1 MRECRTMIQ
10 HYFKIAFRNILKYKT
25 QSIISILGL
34 AVGFTCFALAN
45 LWIHYE
51 MTYDAYHEGADRM
64 YILCKESVFGVN
76 GYSTSMPYPASTLL
90 KNDFPEVEAA
100 CAYTRWGQETD
111 VKADGRVVRT
121 CEMQADSCFMN
132 MFNISVLSGSMDF
145 MYSDEKIALTEDVAM
160 RLFGS
165 VDVLGKEVKNYN
177 DDTRTVCAILANLN
191 HSNMTFGCWGQGEYF
206 RKWQNDWYNGSFEII
221 IKLRKGTNPIA
232 FQRKLAANETKA
244 DPRDPHGVFENIR
257 LIPLDEYHYSSINRY
272 KSFQFYYLI
281 LFSVAGALVIL
292 CSLFNYLSLFIT
304 RMRIRSREIELR
316 KVCGSS
322 IGGVVILLFI
332 EYLYIILLSGILG
345 MALVEMALSAFKK
358 MSGVSGNIYGES
370 LLYFV
375 GILLLSLLL
384 LVPFAIRRSHIRNT
398 GNKYMLRKVSIAFQL
413 AIGLLVTFCIIVMMK
428 QIYFL
433 TNTDLG
439 WERKNIASI
448 NLLYPDKDFETIAD
462 KIKQFSC
469 TKEVITGHCCLL
481 PKSSGFSQS
490 FKNWDGKEDGMK
502 SIDMLSLW
510 NCEKIVSFYNL
521 QLLEGEMVKPTET
534 NKIMINESAVKA
546 LGMSEPIGKK
556 LYLDNRAWTITG
568 IIKDFHITA
577 PTEPVQPYTLITE
590 DILKNSGF
598 SIGKGQIL
606 IKFHDGKWKELKQQI
621 DSIFNREYPEVRYK
635 LFNTEEEYAGY
646 LKSENAL
653 VKLLSFV
660 AVVCVLIAAFG
671 IFSLITLSCEQR
683 RKEIA
688 VRKVNGATIR
698 NILIMFV
705 KEYMLLLTIAAVIA
719 FPVGYVLMKLWLENY
734 VERTVISA
742 WIYFAIFGGIMIVI
756 FACIGWRATSRASFS
771 RGCFSRCRCSA
782 AARRWYRPRGSRAAT
797 MSP

>member
-90 KNDFPEVEAA
+90 KNDFPEVEAT

-191 HSNMTFGCWGQGEYF
+191 HSNVTFGCWGQGEYF

-221 IKLRKGTNPIA
+221 IKLRKGTDPIA

-345 MALVEMALSAFKK
+345 MALVEMALPAFKK

-428 QIYFL
+428 QIYYL

-577 PTEPVQPYTLITE
+577 PTEPVPPYTLITE

-606 IKFHDGKWKELKQQI
+606 IKFHDGKWKELKNRI
-621 DSIFNREYPEVRYK
+621 DSIFTYEYPEVRYK
-635 LFNTEEEYAGY
+635 LYNTEEEYTGY
-646 LKSENAL
+646 LKSEDAL
-653 VKLLSFV
+653 IKLLSFI
-660 AVVCVLIAAFG
+660 AIVCMLIAAFG
-671 IFSLITLSCEQR
+671 IFSLVTLSCEQR

-688 VRKVNGATIR
+688 VRKVNGAAIKD
-698 NILIMFV
+698 ILLMFV
-705 KEYMLLLTIAAVIA
+705 KEYMLLLIIASVIA
-719 FPVGYVLMKLWLENY
+719 FPVGYVLMKRWLENY
-734 VERTVISA
+734 VEQTVISA

-756 FACIGWRATSRASFS
+756 FACIGIERNKK
-771 RGCFSRCRCSA
+771 
-782 AARRWYRPRGSRAAT
+782 
-797 MSP
+797 

>member
-177 DDTRTVCAILANLN
+177 DDTRTICAILANLN
-191 HSNMTFGCWGQGEYF
+191 HSNVTFGCWGQGEYF

-221 IKLRKGTNPIA
+221 IKLRKGTDPIA

-244 DPRDPHGVFENIR
+244 DPRDPHGMFENIR

-345 MALVEMALSAFKK
+345 MALVEMALPAFKK

-375 GILLLSLLL
+375 GILLLSLPL

-428 QIYFL
+428 QIYYL

-577 PTEPVQPYTLITE
+577 PTEPIQPYTLITE

-606 IKFHDGKWKELKQQI
+606 IKFHDGKWKELKNRI
-621 DSIFNREYPEVRYK
+621 DSIFTYEYPEVRYK
-635 LFNTEEEYAGY
+635 LYNTEEEYTGY
-646 LKSENAL
+646 LKSEDTL
-653 VKLLSFV
+653 IKLLSFI
-660 AVVCVLIAAFG
+660 AIVCMLIAAFG
-671 IFSLITLSCEQR
+671 IFSLVTLSCEQR

-688 VRKVNGATIR
+688 VRKVNGAAIKD
-698 NILIMFV
+698 ILLMFV
-705 KEYMLLLTIAAVIA
+705 KEYMLLLIIASVIA
-719 FPVGYVLMKLWLENY
+719 FPVGYVLMKRWLENY
-734 VERTVISA
+734 VEQTVISA

-756 FACIGWRATSRASFS
+756 FACIGWRVWQ
-771 RGCFSRCRCSA
+771 
-782 AARRWYRPRGSRAAT
+782 AARQNPAEVIKSE
-797 MSP
+797 

>member
-34 AVGFTCFALAN
+34 AVGFTCFALAH

-90 KNDFPEVEAA
+90 KNDFPEVEAT

-191 HSNMTFGCWGQGEYF
+191 HSNVTFGCWGQGEYF

-221 IKLRKGTNPIA
+221 IKLRKGTDPIA

-345 MALVEMALSAFKK
+345 MALVEMALPAFKK

-428 QIYFL
+428 QIYYL

-577 PTEPVQPYTLITE
+577 PTEPVPPYTLITE

-606 IKFHDGKWKELKQQI
+606 IKFHDGKWKELKNRI
-621 DSIFNREYPEVRYK
+621 DSIFTYEYPEVRYK
-635 LFNTEEEYAGY
+635 LYNTEEEYTGY
-646 LKSENAL
+646 LKSEDAL
-653 VKLLSFV
+653 IKLLSFI
-660 AVVCVLIAAFG
+660 AIVCMLIAAFG
-671 IFSLITLSCEQR
+671 IFSLVTLSCEQR

-688 VRKVNGATIR
+688 VRKVNGAAIKD
-698 NILIMFV
+698 ILLMFV
-705 KEYMLLLTIAAVIA
+705 KEYMLLLIIASVIA
-719 FPVGYVLMKLWLENY
+719 FPVGYVLMKRWLENY
-734 VERTVISA
+734 VEQTVISA

-756 FACIGWRATSRASFS
+756 FACIGWRVWQ
-771 RGCFSRCRCSA
+771 
-782 AARRWYRPRGSRAAT
+782 AARQNPAEVIKSE
-797 MSP
+797 

>member
-90 KNDFPEVEAA
+90 KNDFPEVEAT

-191 HSNMTFGCWGQGEYF
+191 HSNMTSGCWGQGEYF

-221 IKLRKGTNPIA
+221 IKLRKGTDPIA

-345 MALVEMALSAFKK
+345 MALVEMALPAFKK

-428 QIYFL
+428 QIYYL

-577 PTEPVQPYTLITE
+577 PTEPVPPYTLITE

-606 IKFHDGKWKELKQQI
+606 IKFHDGKWKELKNRI
-621 DSIFNREYPEVRYK
+621 DSIFTYEYPEVRYK
-635 LFNTEEEYAGY
+635 LYNTEEEYTGY
-646 LKSENAL
+646 LKSEDAL
-653 VKLLSFV
+653 IKLLSFI
-660 AVVCVLIAAFG
+660 AIVCMLIAAFG
-671 IFSLITLSCEQR
+671 IFSLVTLSCEQR

-688 VRKVNGATIR
+688 VRKVNGAAIKD
-698 NILIMFV
+698 ILLMFV
-705 KEYMLLLTIAAVIA
+705 KEYMLLLIIASVIA
-719 FPVGYVLMKLWLENY
+719 FPVGYVLMKRWLENY
-734 VERTVISA
+734 VEQTVISA

-756 FACIGWRATSRASFS
+756 FACIGWRVWQ
-771 RGCFSRCRCSA
+771 
-782 AARRWYRPRGSRAAT
+782 AARQNPAEVIKSE
-797 MSP
+797 

>member
-177 DDTRTVCAILANLN
+177 DDTRTICAILANLN
-191 HSNMTFGCWGQGEYF
+191 HSNVTFGCWGQGEYF

-221 IKLRKGTNPIA
+221 IKLRKGTDPIA

-244 DPRDPHGVFENIR
+244 DPRDPHGMFENIR

-345 MALVEMALSAFKK
+345 MALVEMALPAFKK

-428 QIYFL
+428 QIYYL

-577 PTEPVQPYTLITE
+577 PTEPIQPYTLITE

-606 IKFHDGKWKELKQQI
+606 IKFHDGKWKELKNRI
-621 DSIFNREYPEVRYK
+621 DSIFTYEYPEVRYK
-635 LFNTEEEYAGY
+635 LYNTEEEYTGY
-646 LKSENAL
+646 LKSEDTL
-653 VKLLSFV
+653 IKLLSFI
-660 AVVCVLIAAFG
+660 AIVCMLIAAFG
-671 IFSLITLSCEQR
+671 IFSLVTLSCEQR

-688 VRKVNGATIR
+688 VRKVNGAAIKD
-698 NILIMFV
+698 ILLMFV
-705 KEYMLLLTIAAVIA
+705 KEYMLLLIIASVIA
-719 FPVGYVLMKLWLENY
+719 FPVGYVLMKRWLENY
-734 VERTVISA
+734 VEQTVISA

-756 FACIGWRATSRASFS
+756 FACIGWRVWQ
-771 RGCFSRCRCSA
+771 
-782 AARRWYRPRGSRAAT
+782 AARQNPVEVIKSE
-797 MSP
+797 

>member
-1 MRECRTMIQ
+1 
-10 HYFKIAFRNILKYKT
+10 
-25 QSIISILGL
+25 
-34 AVGFTCFALAN
+34 
-45 LWIHYE
+45 

-177 DDTRTVCAILANLN
+177 DDTRTICAILANLN
-191 HSNMTFGCWGQGEYF
+191 HSNVTFGCWGQGEYF

-221 IKLRKGTNPIA
+221 IKLRKGTDPIA

-244 DPRDPHGVFENIR
+244 DPRDPHGMFENIR

-345 MALVEMALSAFKK
+345 MALVEMALPAFKK

-428 QIYFL
+428 QIYYL

-577 PTEPVQPYTLITE
+577 PTEPIQPYTLITE

-606 IKFHDGKWKELKQQI
+606 IKFHDGKWKELKNRI
-621 DSIFNREYPEVRYK
+621 DSIFTYEYPEVRYK
-635 LFNTEEEYAGY
+635 LYNTEEEYTGY
-646 LKSENAL
+646 LKSEDTL
-653 VKLLSFV
+653 IKLLSFI
-660 AVVCVLIAAFG
+660 AIVCMLIAAFG
-671 IFSLITLSCEQR
+671 IFSLVTLSCEQR

-688 VRKVNGATIR
+688 VRKVNGAAIKD
-698 NILIMFV
+698 ILLMFV
-705 KEYMLLLTIAAVIA
+705 KEYMLLLIIASVIA
-719 FPVGYVLMKLWLENY
+719 FPVGYVLMKRWLENY
-734 VERTVISA
+734 VEQTVISA

-756 FACIGWRATSRASFS
+756 FACIGWRVWQ
-771 RGCFSRCRCSA
+771 
-782 AARRWYRPRGSRAAT
+782 AARQNPAEVIKSE
-797 MSP
+797 

>member
-90 KNDFPEVEAA
+90 KNDFPEVEAT

-191 HSNMTFGCWGQGEYF
+191 HSNVTFGCWGQGEYF

-221 IKLRKGTNPIA
+221 IKLRKGTDPIA

-345 MALVEMALSAFKK
+345 MALVEMALPAFKK

-375 GILLLSLLL
+375 GILLLSLFL

-428 QIYFL
+428 QIYYL

-577 PTEPVQPYTLITE
+577 PTEPVPPYTLITE

-606 IKFHDGKWKELKQQI
+606 IKFHDGKWKELKNRI
-621 DSIFNREYPEVRYK
+621 DSIFTYEYPEVRYK
-635 LFNTEEEYAGY
+635 LYNTEEEYTGY
-646 LKSENAL
+646 LKSEDAL
-653 VKLLSFV
+653 IKLLSFI
-660 AVVCVLIAAFG
+660 AIVCMLIAAFG
-671 IFSLITLSCEQR
+671 IFSLVTLSCEQR

-688 VRKVNGATIR
+688 VRKVNGAAIKD
-698 NILIMFV
+698 ILLMFV
-705 KEYMLLLTIAAVIA
+705 KEYMLLLIIASVIA
-719 FPVGYVLMKLWLENY
+719 FPVGYVLMKRWLENY
-734 VERTVISA
+734 VEQTVISA

-756 FACIGWRATSRASFS
+756 FACIGWRVWQ
-771 RGCFSRCRCSA
+771 
-782 AARRWYRPRGSRAAT
+782 AARQNPAEVIKSE
-797 MSP
+797 

>member
-1 MRECRTMIQ
+1 
-10 HYFKIAFRNILKYKT
+10 
-25 QSIISILGL
+25 
-34 AVGFTCFALAN
+34 
-45 LWIHYE
+45 
-51 MTYDAYHEGADRM
+51 
-64 YILCKESVFGVN
+64 
-76 GYSTSMPYPASTLL
+76 
-90 KNDFPEVEAA
+90 
-100 CAYTRWGQETD
+100 
-111 VKADGRVVRT
+111 
-121 CEMQADSCFMN
+121 MQADSCFMN

-177 DDTRTVCAILANLN
+177 DDTRTICAILANLN
-191 HSNMTFGCWGQGEYF
+191 HSNVTFGCWGQGEYF

-221 IKLRKGTNPIA
+221 IKLRKGTDPIA

-244 DPRDPHGVFENIR
+244 DPRDPHGMFENIR

-345 MALVEMALSAFKK
+345 MALVEMALPAFKK

-428 QIYFL
+428 QIYYL

-577 PTEPVQPYTLITE
+577 PTEPIQPYTLITE

-606 IKFHDGKWKELKQQI
+606 IKFHDGKWKELKNRI
-621 DSIFNREYPEVRYK
+621 DSIFTYEYPEVRYK
-635 LFNTEEEYAGY
+635 LYNTEEEYTGY
-646 LKSENAL
+646 LKSEDTL
-653 VKLLSFV
+653 IKLLSFI
-660 AVVCVLIAAFG
+660 AIVCMLIAAFG
-671 IFSLITLSCEQR
+671 IFSLVTLSCEQR

-688 VRKVNGATIR
+688 VRKVNGAAIKD
-698 NILIMFV
+698 ILLMFV
-705 KEYMLLLTIAAVIA
+705 KEYMLLLIIASVIA
-719 FPVGYVLMKLWLENY
+719 FPVGYVLMKRWLENY
-734 VERTVISA
+734 VEQTVISA

-756 FACIGWRATSRASFS
+756 FACIGWRVWQ
-771 RGCFSRCRCSA
+771 
-782 AARRWYRPRGSRAAT
+782 AARQNPAEVIKSE
-797 MSP
+797 

>member
-111 VKADGRVVRT
+111 IKADGRVVRT

-177 DDTRTVCAILANLN
+177 DDTRTICAILANLN
-191 HSNMTFGCWGQGEYF
+191 HSNVTFGCWGQGEYF

-221 IKLRKGTNPIA
+221 IKLRKGTDPIA

-244 DPRDPHGVFENIR
+244 DPRDPHGMFENIR

-345 MALVEMALSAFKK
+345 MALVEMALPAFKK

-428 QIYFL
+428 QIYYL

-577 PTEPVQPYTLITE
+577 PTEPIQPYTLITE

-606 IKFHDGKWKELKQQI
+606 IKFHDGKWKELKNRI
-621 DSIFNREYPEVRYK
+621 DSIFTYEYPEVRYK
-635 LFNTEEEYAGY
+635 LYNTEEEYTGY
-646 LKSENAL
+646 LKSEDTL
-653 VKLLSFV
+653 IKLLSFI
-660 AVVCVLIAAFG
+660 AIVCMLIAAFG
-671 IFSLITLSCEQR
+671 IFSLVTLSCEQR

-688 VRKVNGATIR
+688 VRKVNGAAIKD
-698 NILIMFV
+698 ILLMFV
-705 KEYMLLLTIAAVIA
+705 KEYMLLLIIASVIA
-719 FPVGYVLMKLWLENY
+719 FPVGYVLMKRWLENY
-734 VERTVISA
+734 VEQTVISA

-756 FACIGWRATSRASFS
+756 FACIGWRVWQ
-771 RGCFSRCRCSA
+771 
-782 AARRWYRPRGSRAAT
+782 AARQNPAEVIKSE
-797 MSP
+797 

>member
-90 KNDFPEVEAA
+90 KNDFPEVEAT

-191 HSNMTFGCWGQGEYF
+191 HSNVTFGCWGQGEYF

-221 IKLRKGTNPIA
+221 IKLRKGTDPIA

-345 MALVEMALSAFKK
+345 MALVEMALPAFKK

-428 QIYFL
+428 QIYYL

-502 SIDMLSLW
+502 SIDLLSLW

-577 PTEPVQPYTLITE
+577 PTEPVPPYTLITE

-606 IKFHDGKWKELKQQI
+606 IKFHDGKWKELKNRI
-621 DSIFNREYPEVRYK
+621 DSIFTYEYPEVRYK
-635 LFNTEEEYAGY
+635 LYNTEEEYTGY
-646 LKSENAL
+646 LKSEDAL
-653 VKLLSFV
+653 IKLLSFI
-660 AVVCVLIAAFG
+660 AIVCMLIAAFG
-671 IFSLITLSCEQR
+671 IFSLVTLSCEQR

-688 VRKVNGATIR
+688 VRKVNGAAIKD
-698 NILIMFV
+698 ILLMFV
-705 KEYMLLLTIAAVIA
+705 KEYMLLLIIASVIA
-719 FPVGYVLMKLWLENY
+719 FPVGYVLMKRWLENY
-734 VERTVISA
+734 VEQTVISA

-756 FACIGWRATSRASFS
+756 FACIGWRVWQ
-771 RGCFSRCRCSA
+771 
-782 AARRWYRPRGSRAAT
+782 AARQNPAEVIKSE
-797 MSP
+797 

>member
-177 DDTRTVCAILANLN
+177 DDTRTICAILANLN
-191 HSNMTFGCWGQGEYF
+191 HSNVTFGCWGQGEYF

-221 IKLRKGTNPIA
+221 IKLRKGTDPIA

-244 DPRDPHGVFENIR
+244 DPRDPHGMFENIR

-345 MALVEMALSAFKK
+345 MALVEMALPAFKK

-428 QIYFL
+428 QIYYL

-577 PTEPVQPYTLITE
+577 PTEPIQPYTLITE

-606 IKFHDGKWKELKQQI
+606 IKFHDGKWKELKNRI
-621 DSIFNREYPEVRYK
+621 DSIFTYEYPEVRYK
-635 LFNTEEEYAGY
+635 LYNTEEEYTGY
-646 LKSENAL
+646 LKSEDTL
-653 VKLLSFV
+653 IKLLSFI
-660 AVVCVLIAAFG
+660 AIVCMLIAAFG
-671 IFSLITLSCEQR
+671 IFSLVTLSCEQR

-688 VRKVNGATIR
+688 VRKVNGAAIKD
-698 NILIMFV
+698 ILLMFV
-705 KEYMLLLTIAAVIA
+705 KEYMLLLIIASVIA
-719 FPVGYVLMKLWLENY
+719 FPIGYVLMKRWLENY
-734 VERTVISA
+734 VEQTVISA

-756 FACIGWRATSRASFS
+756 FACIGWRVWQ
-771 RGCFSRCRCSA
+771 
-782 AARRWYRPRGSRAAT
+782 AARQNPAEVIKSE
-797 MSP
+797 

>member
-345 MALVEMALSAFKK
+345 MALVEMALPAFKK

-756 FACIGWRATSRASFS
+756 FACIGWRVWQ
-771 RGCFSRCRCSA
+771 
-782 AARRWYRPRGSRAAT
+782 AARQNPAEVIKSE
-797 MSP
+797 

>member
-90 KNDFPEVEAA
+90 KNDFPEVEAT

-191 HSNMTFGCWGQGEYF
+191 HSNVTFGCWGQGEYF

-221 IKLRKGTNPIA
+221 IKLRKGTDPIA

-345 MALVEMALSAFKK
+345 MALVEMALPAFKK

-428 QIYFL
+428 QIYYL

-577 PTEPVQPYTLITE
+577 PTEPVPPYTLITE

-606 IKFHDGKWKELKQQI
+606 IKFHDGKWKELKNRI
-621 DSIFNREYPEVRYK
+621 DSIFTYEYPEVRYK
-635 LFNTEEEYAGY
+635 LYNTEEEYTGY
-646 LKSENAL
+646 LKSEDAL
-653 VKLLSFV
+653 IKLLSFI
-660 AVVCVLIAAFG
+660 AIVCMLIAAFG
-671 IFSLITLSCEQR
+671 IFSLVTLSCEQR

-688 VRKVNGATIR
+688 VRKVNGAAIKD
-698 NILIMFV
+698 ILLMFV
-705 KEYMLLLTIAAVIA
+705 KEYMLLLIIASVIA
-719 FPVGYVLMKLWLENY
+719 FPVGYVLMKRWLENY
-734 VERTVISA
+734 VEQTVISA

-756 FACIGWRATSRASFS
+756 FACIGWRVWQGGRQNPAEVIKSE
-771 RGCFSRCRCSA
+771 
-782 AARRWYRPRGSRAAT
+782 
-797 MSP
+797 

>member
-90 KNDFPEVEAA
+90 KNDFPEVEAT

-191 HSNMTFGCWGQGEYF
+191 HSNVTFGCWGQGEYF

-221 IKLRKGTNPIA
+221 IKLRKGTDPIA

-345 MALVEMALSAFKK
+345 MALVEMALPAFKK

-413 AIGLLVTFCIIVMMK
+413 AIVLLVTFCIIVMMK
-428 QIYFL
+428 QIYYL

-577 PTEPVQPYTLITE
+577 PTEPVPPYTLITE

-606 IKFHDGKWKELKQQI
+606 IKFHDGKWKELKNRI
-621 DSIFNREYPEVRYK
+621 DSIFTYEYPEVRYK
-635 LFNTEEEYAGY
+635 LYNTEEEYTGY
-646 LKSENAL
+646 LKSEDAL
-653 VKLLSFV
+653 IKLLSFI
-660 AVVCVLIAAFG
+660 AIVCMLIAAFG
-671 IFSLITLSCEQR
+671 IFSLVTLSCEQR

-688 VRKVNGATIR
+688 VRKVNGAAIKD
-698 NILIMFV
+698 ILLMFV
-705 KEYMLLLTIAAVIA
+705 KEYMLLLIIASVIA
-719 FPVGYVLMKLWLENY
+719 FPVGYVLMKRWLENY
-734 VERTVISA
+734 VEQTVISA

-756 FACIGWRATSRASFS
+756 FACIGWRVWQ
-771 RGCFSRCRCSA
+771 
-782 AARRWYRPRGSRAAT
+782 AARQNPAEVIKSE
-797 MSP
+797 

>member
-90 KNDFPEVEAA
+90 KNDFPEVEAT

-221 IKLRKGTNPIA
+221 IKLRKGTDPIA

-345 MALVEMALSAFKK
+345 MALVEMALPAFKK

-375 GILLLSLLL
+375 GILLQSLLL

-428 QIYFL
+428 QIYYL

-490 FKNWDGKEDGMK
+490 FKNWDGKEDGIK

-606 IKFHDGKWKELKQQI
+606 IKFHDGKWKELKNRI
-621 DSIFNREYPEVRYK
+621 DSIFTYEYPEVRYK
-635 LFNTEEEYAGY
+635 LYNTEEEYTGY
-646 LKSENAL
+646 LKSEDAL
-653 VKLLSFV
+653 IKLLSFI
-660 AVVCVLIAAFG
+660 AIVCMLIAAFG
-671 IFSLITLSCEQR
+671 IFSLVTLSCEQR

-688 VRKVNGATIR
+688 VRKVNGAAIKD
-698 NILIMFV
+698 ILLMFV
-705 KEYMLLLTIAAVIA
+705 KEYMLLLIIASVIA
-719 FPVGYVLMKLWLENY
+719 FPVGYVLMKRWLENY
-734 VERTVISA
+734 VEQTVISA

-756 FACIGWRATSRASFS
+756 FACIGWRVWQ
-771 RGCFSRCRCSA
+771 
-782 AARRWYRPRGSRAAT
+782 AARQNPAEVIKSE
-797 MSP
+797 

>member
-90 KNDFPEVEAA
+90 KNDFPEVEAT

-191 HSNMTFGCWGQGEYF
+191 HSNVTFGCWGQGEYF

-221 IKLRKGTNPIA
+221 IKLRKGTDPIA

-345 MALVEMALSAFKK
+345 MALVEMALPAFKK

-428 QIYFL
+428 QIYYL

-577 PTEPVQPYTLITE
+577 PTEPVPPYTLITE

-606 IKFHDGKWKELKQQI
+606 IKFHDGKWKELKNRI
-621 DSIFNREYPEVRYK
+621 DSIFTYEYPEVRYK
-635 LFNTEEEYAGY
+635 LYNTEEEYTGY
-646 LKSENAL
+646 LKSEDAL
-653 VKLLSFV
+653 IKLLSFI
-660 AVVCVLIAAFG
+660 AIVCMLIAAFG
-671 IFSLITLSCEQR
+671 IFSLVTLSCEQR

-688 VRKVNGATIR
+688 VRKVNGAAIKD
-698 NILIMFV
+698 ILLMFV
-705 KEYMLLLTIAAVIA
+705 KEYMLLLIIASVIA
-719 FPVGYVLMKLWLENY
+719 FPVGYVLMKRWLENY
-734 VERTVISA
+734 VEQTVISA

-756 FACIGWRATSRASFS
+756 FVCIGWRVWQ
-771 RGCFSRCRCSA
+771 
-782 AARRWYRPRGSRAAT
+782 AARQNPAEVIKSE
-797 MSP
+797 

>member
-121 CEMQADSCFMN
+121 CEMQADSCFIN

-606 IKFHDGKWKELKQQI
+606 IKFHDGKWKELKNRI
-621 DSIFNREYPEVRYK
+621 DSIFTYEYPEVRYK
-635 LFNTEEEYAGY
+635 LYNTEEEYTGY
-646 LKSENAL
+646 LKSEDAL
-653 VKLLSFV
+653 IKLLSFI
-660 AVVCVLIAAFG
+660 AIVCMLIAAFG
-671 IFSLITLSCEQR
+671 IFSLVTLSCEQR

-688 VRKVNGATIR
+688 VRKVNGAAIKD
-698 NILIMFV
+698 ILLMFV
-705 KEYMLLLTIAAVIA
+705 KEYMLLLIIASVIA
-719 FPVGYVLMKLWLENY
+719 FPVGYVLMKRWLENY
-734 VERTVISA
+734 VEQTVISA

-756 FACIGWRATSRASFS
+756 FACIGWRVWQ
-771 RGCFSRCRCSA
+771 
-782 AARRWYRPRGSRAAT
+782 AARQNPAEVIKSE
-797 MSP
+797 

>member
-756 FACIGWRATSRASFS
+756 FACIGWRVWQ
-771 RGCFSRCRCSA
+771 A
-782 AARRWYRPRGSRAAT
+782 AWQNPAEVIKSE
-797 MSP
+797 

>member
-90 KNDFPEVEAA
+90 KNDFPEVEAT

-191 HSNMTFGCWGQGEYF
+191 HSNVTFGCWGQGEYF

-221 IKLRKGTNPIA
+221 IKLRKGTDPIA

-345 MALVEMALSAFKK
+345 MALVEMALPAFKK

-428 QIYFL
+428 QIYYL

-577 PTEPVQPYTLITE
+577 PTEPVPPYTLITE

-606 IKFHDGKWKELKQQI
+606 IKFHDGKWKELKNRI
-621 DSIFNREYPEVRYK
+621 DSIFTYEYPEVRYK
-635 LFNTEEEYAGY
+635 LYNTEEEYTGY
-646 LKSENAL
+646 LKSEDAL
-653 VKLLSFV
+653 IKLLSFI
-660 AVVCVLIAAFG
+660 AIVCMLIAAFG
-671 IFSLITLSCEQR
+671 IFSLVTLSCEQR

-688 VRKVNGATIR
+688 VRKVNGAAIKD
-698 NILIMFV
+698 ILLMFV
-705 KEYMLLLTIAAVIA
+705 KEYMLLLIIASVIA
-719 FPVGYVLMKLWLENY
+719 FPVGYVLMKRWLENY
-734 VERTVISA
+734 VEQTVISA

-756 FACIGWRATSRASFS
+756 FACIGWRVWQGGGENT
-771 RGCFSRCRCSA
+771 G
-782 AARRWYRPRGSRAAT
+782 GGIKKE
-797 MSP
+797 

>member
-1 MRECRTMIQ
+1 MRECKTMIQ

-100 CAYTRWGQETD
+100 CAYTRWVQKVDLKANDCTVETNNI
-111 VKADGRVVRT
+111 
-121 CEMQADSCFMN
+121 QADSCFMK
-132 MFNISVLSGSMDF
+132 MFNISILAGSRDF
-145 MYSDEKIALTEDVAM
+145 MYSNDKIALTEDMAM

-165 VDVLGKEVKNYN
+165 TDVLGKEVKNYN
-177 DDTRTVCAILANLN
+177 DDTLTICAILSNLD
-191 HSNMTFGCWGQGEYF
+191 HSNLSFGYWEQGEYF
-206 RKWQNDWYNGSFEII
+206 RRWQNDWSNGSFEII
-221 IKLRKGTNPIA
+221 IKLRKGTDPIA
-232 FQRKLAANETKA
+232 FQKKLAANETKA
-244 DPRDPHGVFENIR
+244 DPRDPRRVFEEIR
-257 LIPLDEYHYSSINRY
+257 LMPLNEYHYSSINRNQ
-272 KSFQFYYLI
+272 SFQFYYLI
-281 LFSVAGALVIL
+281 LFSVAGGLVIL

-304 RMRIRSREIELR
+304 RMRIRGREIALR

-322 IGGVVILLFI
+322 IGGVFILLSV
-332 EYLYIILLSGILG
+332 EYLYIILLSGVLG
-345 MALVEMALSAFKK
+345 MAFVETALPAFRKL
-358 MSGVSGNIYGES
+358 SGISGNIYGES
-370 LLYFV
+370 LLYFA

-384 LVPFAIRRSHIRNT
+384 LVPFAIRRSSTRNT
-398 GNKYMLRKVSIAFQL
+398 GNKYALRKLSITFQL
-413 AIGLLVTFCIIVMMK
+413 MIGILVTFCIIVMMK
-428 QIYFL
+428 QIYYL

-439 WERKNIASI
+439 WERKDIASI
-448 NLLYPDKDFETIAD
+448 NLLYPDNDFETIAD

-469 TKEVITGHCCLL
+469 TREVVSGHCCLL
-481 PKSSGFSQS
+481 PQSSGLSQT
-490 FKNWDGKEDGMK
+490 FTNWDGKEDAVK
-502 SIDMLSLW
+502 SIDMRCLW
-510 NCEKIVSFYNL
+510 NCEKTVSFYNL
-521 QLLEGEMVKPTET
+521 KLLAGEMVKSTET

-546 LGMSEPIGKK
+546 LGMSDPIGKK
-556 LYLDNRAWTITG
+556 LYQQTQASTIVG

-577 PTEPVQPYTLITE
+577 PTEPVQPYVLVAR
-590 DILKNSGF
+590 DILKGMGF

-621 DSIFNREYPEVRYK
+621 DSIFSQEYSEVRYR

-653 VKLLSFV
+653 IKLLSFV
-660 AVVCVLIAAFG
+660 TTVCIIIAAFG

-688 VRKVNGATIR
+688 IRKVNGATIR

-705 KEYMLLLTIAAVIA
+705 KEYMLLLVIA
-719 FPVGYVLMKLWLENY
+719 GVISFPVGYVLMKRWLENY
-734 VERTVISA
+734 VEQTVISA

-756 FACIGWRATSRASFS
+756 FACIGWRVWQ
-771 RGCFSRCRCSA
+771 
-782 AARRWYRPRGSRAAT
+782 AARQNPAEVIKSE
-797 MSP
+797 

>member
-90 KNDFPEVEAA
+90 KNDFPEVEAT

-191 HSNMTFGCWGQGEYF
+191 HSNVTFGCWGQGEYF

-221 IKLRKGTNPIA
+221 IKLRKGTDPIA

-316 KVCGSS
+316 KVCGTS

-345 MALVEMALSAFKK
+345 MALVEMALPAFKK

-428 QIYFL
+428 QIYYL

-577 PTEPVQPYTLITE
+577 PTEPVPPYTLITE

-606 IKFHDGKWKELKQQI
+606 IKFHDGKWKELKNRI
-621 DSIFNREYPEVRYK
+621 DSIFTYEYPEVRYK
-635 LFNTEEEYAGY
+635 LYNTEEEYTGY
-646 LKSENAL
+646 LKSEDAL
-653 VKLLSFV
+653 IKLLSFI
-660 AVVCVLIAAFG
+660 AIVCMLIAAFG
-671 IFSLITLSCEQR
+671 IFSLVTLSCEQR

-688 VRKVNGATIR
+688 VRKVNGAAIKD
-698 NILIMFV
+698 ILLMFV
-705 KEYMLLLTIAAVIA
+705 KEYMLLLIIASVIA
-719 FPVGYVLMKLWLENY
+719 FPVGYVLMKRWLENY
-734 VERTVISA
+734 VEQTVISA

-756 FACIGWRATSRASFS
+756 FACIGWRVWQ
-771 RGCFSRCRCSA
+771 
-782 AARRWYRPRGSRAAT
+782 AARQNPAEVIKSE
-797 MSP
+797 

>member
-90 KNDFPEVEAA
+90 KNDFPEVEAT

-191 HSNMTFGCWGQGEYF
+191 HSNVTFGCWGQGEYF

-221 IKLRKGTNPIA
+221 IKLRKGTDPIA

-345 MALVEMALSAFKK
+345 MALVEMALPAFKK

-398 GNKYMLRKVSIAFQL
+398 GNKYMLRKAPIAFQL

-428 QIYFL
+428 QIYYL

-577 PTEPVQPYTLITE
+577 PTEPVPPYTLITE

-606 IKFHDGKWKELKQQI
+606 IKFHDGKWKELKNRI
-621 DSIFNREYPEVRYK
+621 DSIFTYEYPEVRYK
-635 LFNTEEEYAGY
+635 LYNTEEEYTGY
-646 LKSENAL
+646 LKSEDAL
-653 VKLLSFV
+653 IKLLSFI
-660 AVVCVLIAAFG
+660 AIVCMLIAAFG
-671 IFSLITLSCEQR
+671 IFSLVTLSCEQR

-688 VRKVNGATIR
+688 VRKVNGAAIKD
-698 NILIMFV
+698 ILLMFV
-705 KEYMLLLTIAAVIA
+705 KEYMLLLIIASVIA
-719 FPVGYVLMKLWLENY
+719 FPVGYVLMKRWLENY
-734 VERTVISA
+734 VEQTVISA

-756 FACIGWRATSRASFS
+756 FACIGWRVWQ
-771 RGCFSRCRCSA
+771 
-782 AARRWYRPRGSRAAT
+782 AARQNPAEVIKSE
-797 MSP
+797 

>member
-345 MALVEMALSAFKK
+345 MALVEMALPAFKK

-428 QIYFL
+428 QIYYL

-577 PTEPVQPYTLITE
+577 PTEPVPPYTLITE

-606 IKFHDGKWKELKQQI
+606 IKFHDGKWKELKNRI
-621 DSIFNREYPEVRYK
+621 DSIFTYEYPEVRYK
-635 LFNTEEEYAGY
+635 LYNTEEEYTGY
-646 LKSENAL
+646 LKSEDAL
-653 VKLLSFV
+653 IKLLSFI
-660 AVVCVLIAAFG
+660 AIVCMLIAAFG
-671 IFSLITLSCEQR
+671 IFSLVTLSCEQR

-688 VRKVNGATIR
+688 VRKVNGAAIKD
-698 NILIMFV
+698 ILLMFV
-705 KEYMLLLTIAAVIA
+705 KEYMLLLIIASVIA
-719 FPVGYVLMKLWLENY
+719 FPVGYVLMKRWLENY
-734 VERTVISA
+734 VEQTVISA

-756 FACIGWRATSRASFS
+756 FACIGWRVWQ
-771 RGCFSRCRCSA
+771 
-782 AARRWYRPRGSRAAT
+782 AARQNPAEVIKSE
-797 MSP
+797 

>member
-25 QSIISILGL
+25 QRIISILGL

-756 FACIGWRATSRASFS
+756 FACIGWRVWQ
-771 RGCFSRCRCSA
+771 
-782 AARRWYRPRGSRAAT
+782 AARQNPAEVIKSE
-797 MSP
+797 

>member
-177 DDTRTVCAILANLN
+177 DDTRTICAILANLN
-191 HSNMTFGCWGQGEYF
+191 HSNVTFGCWGQGEYF

-221 IKLRKGTNPIA
+221 IKLRKGTDPIA

-244 DPRDPHGVFENIR
+244 DPRDPHGMFENIR

-345 MALVEMALSAFKK
+345 MALVEMALPAFKK

-428 QIYFL
+428 QIYYL

-481 PKSSGFSQS
+481 PKSSVFSQS

-577 PTEPVQPYTLITE
+577 PTEPIQPYTLITE

-606 IKFHDGKWKELKQQI
+606 IKFHDGKWKELKNRI
-621 DSIFNREYPEVRYK
+621 DSIFTYEYPEVRYK
-635 LFNTEEEYAGY
+635 LYNTEEEYTGY
-646 LKSENAL
+646 LKSEDTL
-653 VKLLSFV
+653 IKLLSFI
-660 AVVCVLIAAFG
+660 AIVCMLIAAFG
-671 IFSLITLSCEQR
+671 IFSLVTLSCEQR

-688 VRKVNGATIR
+688 VRKVNGAAIKD
-698 NILIMFV
+698 ILLMFV
-705 KEYMLLLTIAAVIA
+705 KEYMLLLIIASVIA
-719 FPVGYVLMKLWLENY
+719 FPVGYVLMKRWLENY
-734 VERTVISA
+734 VEQTVISA

-756 FACIGWRATSRASFS
+756 FACIGWRVWQ
-771 RGCFSRCRCSA
+771 
-782 AARRWYRPRGSRAAT
+782 AARQNPAEVIKSE
-797 MSP
+797 

>member
-90 KNDFPEVEAA
+90 KNDFPEVEAT

-191 HSNMTFGCWGQGEYF
+191 HSNVTFGCWGQGEYF

-221 IKLRKGTNPIA
+221 IKLRKGTDPIA

-345 MALVEMALSAFKK
+345 MALVEMALPAFKK

-428 QIYFL
+428 QIYYL

-577 PTEPVQPYTLITE
+577 PTEPVPPYTLITE

-606 IKFHDGKWKELKQQI
+606 IKFHDGKWKELKNRI
-621 DSIFNREYPEVRYK
+621 DSIFTYEYPEVRYK
-635 LFNTEEEYAGY
+635 LYNTEEEYTGY
-646 LKSENAL
+646 LKSEDAL
-653 VKLLSFV
+653 IKLLSFI
-660 AVVCVLIAAFG
+660 AIVCMLIAAFG
-671 IFSLITLSCEQR
+671 IFSLVTLSCEQR

-688 VRKVNGATIR
+688 VRKVNGAAIKD
-698 NILIMFV
+698 ILLMFV
-705 KEYMLLLTIAAVIA
+705 KEYMLLLIIASVIA

-756 FACIGWRATSRASFS
+756 FACIGWRVWQ
-771 RGCFSRCRCSA
+771 
-782 AARRWYRPRGSRAAT
+782 AARQNPAEVIKSE
-797 MSP
+797 

>member
-177 DDTRTVCAILANLN
+177 DDTRTICAILANLN
-191 HSNMTFGCWGQGEYF
+191 HSNVTFGCWGQGEYF

-221 IKLRKGTNPIA
+221 IKLRKGTDPIA

-244 DPRDPHGVFENIR
+244 DPRDPHGMFENIR

-345 MALVEMALSAFKK
+345 MALVEMALPAFKK

-428 QIYFL
+428 QIYYL

-577 PTEPVQPYTLITE
+577 PTEPTQPYTLITE

-606 IKFHDGKWKELKQQI
+606 IKFHDGKWKELKNRI
-621 DSIFNREYPEVRYK
+621 DSIFTYEYPEVRYK
-635 LFNTEEEYAGY
+635 LYNTEEEYTGY
-646 LKSENAL
+646 LKSEDTL
-653 VKLLSFV
+653 IKLLSFI
-660 AVVCVLIAAFG
+660 AIVCMLIAAFG
-671 IFSLITLSCEQR
+671 IFSLVTLSCEQQ

-688 VRKVNGATIR
+688 VRKVNGAAIKD
-698 NILIMFV
+698 ILLMFV
-705 KEYMLLLTIAAVIA
+705 KEYMLLLIIASVIA
-719 FPVGYVLMKLWLENY
+719 FPVGYVLMKRWLENY
-734 VERTVISA
+734 VEQTVISA

-756 FACIGWRATSRASFS
+756 FACIGWRVWQ
-771 RGCFSRCRCSA
+771 
-782 AARRWYRPRGSRAAT
+782 AARQNPAEVIKSE
-797 MSP
+797 

>member
-448 NLLYPDKDFETIAD
+448 NLLYQDKDFETIAD

-756 FACIGWRATSRASFS
+756 FACIGWRVWQ
-771 RGCFSRCRCSA
+771 
-782 AARRWYRPRGSRAAT
+782 AARQNPAEVIKSE
-797 MSP
+797 

>member
-90 KNDFPEVEAA
+90 KNDFPEVEAT

-191 HSNMTFGCWGQGEYF
+191 HSNVTFGCWGQGEYF

-221 IKLRKGTNPIA
+221 IKLRKGTDPIA

-345 MALVEMALSAFKK
+345 MALVEMALPAFKK

-428 QIYFL
+428 QIYYL

-521 QLLEGEMVKPTET
+521 QLLEGEMVKPTES

-577 PTEPVQPYTLITE
+577 PTEPVPPYTLITE

-606 IKFHDGKWKELKQQI
+606 IKFHDGKWKELKNRI
-621 DSIFNREYPEVRYK
+621 DSIFTYEYPEVRYK
-635 LFNTEEEYAGY
+635 LYNTEEEYTGY
-646 LKSENAL
+646 LKSEDAL
-653 VKLLSFV
+653 IKLLSFI
-660 AVVCVLIAAFG
+660 AIVCMLIAAFG
-671 IFSLITLSCEQR
+671 IFSLVTLSCEQR

-688 VRKVNGATIR
+688 VRKVNGAAIKD
-698 NILIMFV
+698 ILLMFV
-705 KEYMLLLTIAAVIA
+705 KEYMLLLIIASVIA
-719 FPVGYVLMKLWLENY
+719 FPVGYVLMKRWLENY
-734 VERTVISA
+734 VEQTVISA

-756 FACIGWRATSRASFS
+756 FACIGWRVWQ
-771 RGCFSRCRCSA
+771 
-782 AARRWYRPRGSRAAT
+782 AARQNPAEVIKSE
-797 MSP
+797 